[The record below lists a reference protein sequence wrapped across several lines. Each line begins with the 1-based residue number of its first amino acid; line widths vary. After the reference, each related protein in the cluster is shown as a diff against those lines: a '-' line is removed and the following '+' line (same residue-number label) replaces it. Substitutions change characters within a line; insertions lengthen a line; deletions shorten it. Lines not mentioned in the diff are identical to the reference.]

1 MAKVDSWTCLRL
13 ILRGT
18 GLRQALV
25 RIKEFVMVVGLMMG
39 VMVKIVEVSR
49 KGNIEAMMVM

>member
-39 VMVKIVEVSR
+39 VMVKIVELSR